1 MKCKNCG
8 AGLSLEDM
16 TRPNCPF
23 CKSVLEHHARAE
35 QHAELVNKI
44 LERQMGAL
52 MPGQRLDG
60 SVARSAEVGSLGAQA
75 QVAPQIGYQFGA
87 GLTPQFQQA
96 QQQLI
101 ASHVQT
107 APRRSAGMIILA
119 VLVPVVAMMLAVG
132 GVAVWLLW

>member
-52 MPGQRLDG
+52 MPGQRIDV
-60 SVARSAEVGSLGAQA
+60 SVARSVEAGSLGAQA
-75 QVAPQIGYQFGA
+75 PVPPQIGYQFGA

-101 ASHVQT
+101 ASHLQT
-107 APRRSAGMIILA
+107 ATRRSARMLIGA
-119 VLVPVVAMMLAVG
+119 VLVSVATMMLVG
-132 GVAVWLLW
+132 GGVVLWLFW